1 MRGLE
6 SLIPQ
11 KKNTGENS
19 GKKESVFSIET
30 DNIRP
35 NPYQPRRE
43 FDQHELESLAES
55 IKVYGVLQPLLVTKV
70 EHEVPSGRRV
80 EYELVAGERRL
91 RAAKIAGLPR
101 VPVIIKHP
109 VNNKQKL
116 EISLI
121 ENIQRDDLNALEEAR
136 AYKRL
141 NEEFNM
147 SQAEI
152 AQRISKSRPH
162 VANVMRILSLPQNI
176 QNALSRGEINE
187 GHTRPLLSLNM
198 SDSQEKLFEEI
209 KRQGM
214 TVRDAEE
221 RAREFQKEQNTEKNS
236 LQRGGKSQVDPEL
249 VELVTRFKNYHNISN
264 ARVRTDGRRA
274 NLALSFASK
283 KDLIEWVKRLTT

>member
-1 MRGLE
+1 MEKKLGKGLE
-6 SLIPQ
+6 ALIS
-11 KKNTGENS
+11 EDL
-19 GKKESVFSIET
+19 GKAKEKVEKLKLSEI
-30 DNIRP
+30 IA
-35 NPYQPRRE
+35 NPSQPRKRFGKEKMEELVNSIRE
-43 FDQHELESLAES
+43 KGV
-55 IKVYGVLQPLLVTKV
+55 IKQIVVRPTDRG
-70 EHEVPSGRRV
+70 
-80 EYELVAGERRL
+80 YELIAGERRL
-91 RAAKIAGLPR
+91 RAAQVLQMEE
-101 VPVIIKHP
+101 VPVIVRSDITDA
-109 VNNKQKL
+109 NSL

-214 TVRDAEE
+214 TVRDP
-221 RAREFQKEQNTEKNS
+221 Q
-236 LQRGGKSQVDPEL
+236 
-249 VELVTRFKNYHNISN
+249 
-264 ARVRTDGRRA
+264 
-274 NLALSFASK
+274 
-283 KDLIEWVKRLTT
+283 